1 MVWPIFEKVWPI
13 DYSADKTHVKDT
25 VFYVDVD
32 TALRGAIKRDF
43 DITEGCP
50 RAAPVRV
57 RGDSSEQQGLCEFLR
72 QIVAPFR
79 IY

>member
-13 DYSADKTHVKDT
+13 DYSADKTHVKDA

-43 DITEGCP
+43 NIAEGCF

-57 RGDSSEQQGLCEFLR
+57 RGDSSEQQRL
-72 QIVAPFR
+72 
-79 IY
+79 